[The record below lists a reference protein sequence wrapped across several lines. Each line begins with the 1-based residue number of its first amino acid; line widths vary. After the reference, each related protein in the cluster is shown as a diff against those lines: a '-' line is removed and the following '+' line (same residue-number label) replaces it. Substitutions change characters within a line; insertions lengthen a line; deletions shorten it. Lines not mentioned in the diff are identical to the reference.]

1 MKLPSAAGN
10 SSQKPPNGLFQHCPG
25 AASAAGA
32 HTNPPTVRA
41 AAQAEVI
48 IARILFAKS
57 HPGESD
63 CGLVAWFPI
72 VFPPVGGLIP
82 RTPTYDVS
90 GRV

>member
-1 MKLPSAAGN
+1 VKATAMIVRIKFT
-10 SSQKPPNGLFQHCPG
+10 KP
-25 AASAAGA
+25 
-32 HTNPPTVRA
+32 
-41 AAQAEVI
+41 
-48 IARILFAKS
+48 